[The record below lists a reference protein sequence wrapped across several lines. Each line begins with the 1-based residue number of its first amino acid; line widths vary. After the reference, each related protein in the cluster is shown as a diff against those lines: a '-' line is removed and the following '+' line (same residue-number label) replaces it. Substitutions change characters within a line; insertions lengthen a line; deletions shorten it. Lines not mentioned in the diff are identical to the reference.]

1 MEFLKKHYEKL
12 ILSVVL
18 LGLAAVAAT
27 LPMKVNE
34 EKQKEEDRKNSLIGA
49 KVEPLKPVDLTTN
62 QAVLAKVKTPIR
74 FDIAGKHNL
83 FNPVPWVEKQGGE
96 LQKLPGGGAAGMAAL
111 EVTAVTPLQMI
122 VSFDE
127 VIPTTGANGTNEYKY
142 NITVIR
148 EGATSSPKQSR
159 AMNKGMTAGG
169 VGTLKDV
176 QGPPEAP
183 TALVLTL
190 PDRTDITISKEK
202 PFTRIIGYAAD
213 LYNGITQPPYARKA
227 AKVGDTIA
235 FGTDAYL
242 ITLID
247 TNGVV
252 LRDKKTQ
259 KQFTKPVAN
268 PK

>member
-62 QAVLAKVKTPIR
+62 QAVLAK
-74 FDIAGKHNL
+74 D
-83 FNPVPWVEKQGGE
+83 
-96 LQKLPGGGAAGMAAL
+96 
-111 EVTAVTPLQMI
+111 
-122 VSFDE
+122 
-127 VIPTTGANGTNEYKY
+127 
-142 NITVIR
+142 
-148 EGATSSPKQSR
+148 
-159 AMNKGMTAGG
+159 KGMTAGG

-227 AKVGDTIA
+227 AKVGETIA

-242 ITLID
+242 
-247 TNGVV
+247 
-252 LRDKKTQ
+252 
-259 KQFTKPVAN
+259 
-268 PK
+268 